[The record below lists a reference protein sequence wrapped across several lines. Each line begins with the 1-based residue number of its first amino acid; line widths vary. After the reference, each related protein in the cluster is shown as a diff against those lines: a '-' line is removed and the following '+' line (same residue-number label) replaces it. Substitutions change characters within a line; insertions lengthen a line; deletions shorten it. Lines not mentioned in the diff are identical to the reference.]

1 MKNRPSESKI
11 LLMSSFPPTE
21 CGIATYTTDIL
32 NAISKGF
39 SRTFTCIQCDL
50 KRGNQT
56 ETSSEYILNPDMRED
71 YTKIAQEVN
80 LDSTIKLVH
89 IQHEFGLFGGSYGN
103 YLFDFLK
110 EINIPVVFTFH
121 SVLSNPD
128 EELRAVVKD
137 LAFYAAS
144 IIVMTRSSIKI
155 LEEEYQIDSQKIE
168 CIPHGTHLVRWAGLD
183 KLKEKKGFRGR
194 LVLSTFGL
202 LGPGKGIET
211 ALKALPEIIRQRP
224 EVLYLIIGKTHP
236 NNIKNNVDEY
246 RNYLLGLVEEL
257 KISKNVIFINRYV
270 KLSELLEL
278 LGATDIYLF
287 TSKDPNQAVS
297 GTFAYAMSCACPII
311 ASSIP
316 HTREIL
322 TQDSGYIINIG
333 DSEKLAKTCIEL
345 LSNQKLRKFMSFN
358 AFQKANAYS
367 WENTAVKHS
376 FLYHKILKSS
386 LPIKVDYPEIKLDH
400 FKTLTTNRGIIQFSK
415 IDVPDLN
422 SGYTLDDNARAL
434 IAICMHYQLF
444 KNEEDLKYIGIYL
457 DFIERCQMPQGTFV
471 NYIDKNDNVHIKND
485 YVNLEDSNSR
495 AVWALGTVISLKDIL
510 PDKIGKKALTCFLKC
525 SQWTKGVLSPRSI
538 GYTIKGLYNYQISIP
553 ENHVRINIE
562 NLAKNLI
569 TRYDINREKNWE
581 WFEEYMTYA
590 NSILPEAM
598 LYAYLSTGKDSYK
611 RAALQTFDFLL
622 SKMFVDGKLR
632 VISNR
637 GWYQKGSEP
646 NRYGEQPID
655 VFCLIQTLDIFYKT
669 FKLPQYK
676 SMMQK
681 AFGWFLGNNHLSQVV
696 YYPLTGGCGDGLE
709 KENVNLNQGAEST
722 VCYLMARLIMERNV
736 KEHSPE
742 KPDTFLSKPKRLKHR
757 TQRGNKPKILDN

>member
-1 MKNRPSESKI
+1 
-11 LLMSSFPPTE
+11 MSSFPPTE

-32 NAISKGF
+32 NAIYKGF

-56 ETSSEYILNPDMRED
+56 GSASEYILNPDMREE
-71 YTKIAQEVN
+71 YAKIAREVN
-80 LDSTIKLVH
+80 MDSSIKLVH

-121 SVLSNPD
+121 TVLSNPD
-128 EELRAVVKD
+128 EELRAIVKD
-137 LAFYAAS
+137 IAFYAAS
-144 IIVMTRSSIKI
+144 IIVMTHSSIKI

-168 CIPHGTHLVRWAGLD
+168 CIPHGTHLVKWVDTD
-183 KLKEKKGFRGR
+183 KFKKKNGFRGR

-211 ALKALPEIIRQRP
+211 ALKALPEIIQQRP
-224 EVLYLIIGKTHP
+224 EVLYLVIGKTHP
-236 NNIKNNVDEY
+236 NNFRNNVDEY
-246 RNYLLGLVEEL
+246 RSYLLELVDEL
-257 KISKNVIFINRYV
+257 KISKNVIFINRYI
-270 KLSELLEL
+270 KLQELLEL
-278 LGATDIYLF
+278 LAATDIYLF

-311 ASSIP
+311 ATSIP

-322 TQDSGYIINIG
+322 TQDAGYIINIG
-333 DSEKLAKTCIEL
+333 DSEKLAKNCIEL
-345 LSNQKLRKFMSFN
+345 LSNKKLRKFMSFN

-376 FLYHKILKSS
+376 FLYHKILKST
-386 LPIKVDYPEIKLDH
+386 LPIKFDYPVIKLDH
-400 FKTLTTNRGIIQFSK
+400 FKSLTTNRGIIQFSK

-444 KNEEDLKYIGIYL
+444 KNEEDLKYIEIYL
-457 DFIERCQMPQGTFV
+457 DFIIRCQMPQGTFV
-471 NYIDKNDNVHIKND
+471 NYIDKTDKVHIKND

-510 PDKIGKKALTCFLKC
+510 PDRIIKKALTCSLKC

-553 ENHVRINIE
+553 ENHVRMNIE

-598 LYAYLSTGKDSYK
+598 LYAYLSTGKESYK

-622 SKMFVDGKLR
+622 SKMFVDGQLR

-676 SMMQK
+676 SMMHK
-681 AFGWFLGNNHLSQVV
+681 AFGWFLGDNHLSQIV
-696 YYPLTGGCGDGLE
+696 YNPLTGGCGDGLE

-736 KEHSPE
+736 KEHAPE
-742 KPDTFLSKPKRLKHR
+742 KTDTFPSKPKRLKHR